1 MILKEM
7 KHDAI
12 QIERDIAEWAESNL
26 QGQLDDW
33 IANDVDIIV
42 SSIGEPSS
50 FKEEDRDD
58 INDELEYN
66 DIPRLP
72 DDMRVDEY
80 DKWVRECLEKTHDMQ
95 YYIDNDYESIED
107 LYYDHMDEV
116 YSDTLE
122 HVEDFIRDYMSRFD
136 ELDYDE
142 ENSHSVSAGRYPS
155 VYFTFFVSDRY
166 LSDMTYE
173 IRFSDGHDNGQSEW
187 DYEIVFDEYDDEELK
202 EHLDEMSSDLL
213 YDLNID
219 DAEIEKRLKEN
230 KEKMKDYSTYDAMH
244 FLTHELNE
252 DLEERKPFKGVALKR
267 NLEKKPLK
275 KKIKVEEDEKD
286 TEKKEEPEEVFYL
299 GVNGVKKIYRGA
311 SDPLLKYK
319 GETFNEFDIQDALW
333 SEFLEE
339 HEEFA
344 NKDAFVNSYAPI
356 NVELE
361 NKFEDYMRE
370 HLKDY
375 LDELVWER
383 KEESKVTEAKA
394 CKEEKK
400 PEEDK
405 EDDEFK
411 DDPWGKDAK
420 RKPMRESREIDRD
433 FEVVDLA
440 DGKRIKAF
448 CSMTETPTRVT
459 EKVELDIGDE
469 KTLTGK
475 YYWYNR
481 PWQKYDYEVALH
493 NALYKFI
500 PEEELKQIRDCDSL
514 KEALEKLAEI
524 LNSKK

>member
-7 KHDAI
+7 KQDAI
-12 QIERDIAEWAESNL
+12 QLEREIAEWANENL
-26 QGQLDDW
+26 QSQLNDW
-33 IANDVDIIV
+33 IDNDVNIVV

-50 FKEEDRDD
+50 FTEEDRED

-72 DDMRVDEY
+72 DDMGVDEY
-80 DKWVRECLEKTHDMQ
+80 DKWIQENFKKTHDMQ
-95 YYIDNDYESIED
+95 YYIDNDYESIEE
-107 LYYDHMDEV
+107 LYYSHMDEV

-122 HVEDFIRDYMSRFD
+122 RVETFIRKYIGKFD

-142 ENSHSVSAGRYPS
+142 DYSHSTSPGRYPS
-155 VYFTFFVSDRY
+155 VYFTFFASDRD

-173 IRFSDGHDNGQSEW
+173 IRFSDGHDNGQSGW
-187 DYEIVFDEYDDEELK
+187 DYEIVFNEYDEEELK

-213 YDLNID
+213 YALNID
-219 DAEIEKRLKEN
+219 DEEIEKRLKEN

-252 DLEERKPFKGVALKR
+252 DFEERKHFKGVALKR

-275 KKIKVEEDEKD
+275 KEIKVEEDEKD
-286 TEKKEEPEEVFYL
+286 TEKKEEPKEEFYM
-299 GVNGVKKIYRGA
+299 GVKGVTKINRGA
-311 SDPLLKYK
+311 SDPLLEYK
-319 GETFNEFDIQDALW
+319 GERFNEFDIQDAMW

-339 HEEFA
+339 HTEFTD
-344 NKDAFVNSYAPI
+344 NDAFVNADA
-356 NVELE
+356 E
-361 NKFEDYMRE
+361 NKFAEFLQA
-370 HLKDY
+370 HLTDY
-375 LDELVWER
+375 LDELIWE
-383 KEESKVTEAKA
+383 KKGDSEVTEAKA

-400 PEEDK
+400 PEED
-405 EDDEFK
+405 DEFK
-411 DDPWGKDAK
+411 ADPWGKDAK
-420 RKPMRESREIDRD
+420 RKPMREAKEIDRD
-433 FEVVDLA
+433 FEIVDLA

-448 CSMTETPTRVT
+448 CSMTRTPTRTT
-459 EKVELDIGDE
+459 EKVELDIGDD

-500 PEEELKQIRDCDSL
+500 SEEELKQVRACDSL